1 MLSVNNPSGCKW
13 CVHTYTGTHVHMG
26 LHLFYQHMGSWDP
39 DVKSFMHIPHPS
51 ISDCKH
57 VYMQFQPQSRVCI
70 TVSICVHLC
79 HMSTAFGGPTEC
91 PEFPG
96 EQAKVADGRRHG
108 LALQA
113 SWVPRMTPLL
123 IPLQALPAR
132 THRPP
137 DVLVSLEADRAQR
150 RLAHPDS
157 VTAAALPPAPFCVL
171 SAALIVPHPC

>member
-1 MLSVNNPSGCKW
+1 MVCTHSYW
-13 CVHTYTGTHVHMG
+13 YTCPHESAPVLPTCGF
-26 LHLFYQHMGSWDP
+26 LGSRCEIIHAYTP
-39 DVKSFMHIPHPS
+39 TKYLVT
-51 ISDCKH
+51 ISMFTCSPKH
-57 VYMQFQPQSRVCI
+57 KVMSASP
-70 TVSICVHLC
+70 VSICVHLC

-91 PEFPG
+91 LEFPG
-96 EQAKVADGRRHG
+96 EQDKGADGRSHC

-137 DVLVSLEADRAQR
+137 DVLVSLDADRAQR

-157 VTAAALPPAPFCVL
+157 VTAAALPPAPFSVP

>member
-1 MLSVNNPSGCKW
+1 MVCTHSYWYTCPHGSAPVLP
-13 CVHTYTGTHVHMG
+13 TYGF
-26 LHLFYQHMGSWDP
+26 LGSRCEIIHAYTP
-39 DVKSFMHIPHPS
+39 PS

-57 VYMQFQPQSRVCI
+57 VYMQFQPQSRVCT

-79 HMSTAFGGPTEC
+79 HMSTAFVGPTEC

-123 IPLQALPAR
+123 IPLQAVPAR

-157 VTAAALPPAPFCVL
+157 VTAAALPPAPFCVP